1 MIPETLKAFSELTSD
16 IGEYKRAPVKIHID
30 ESVKPVAQPHRRIPF
45 HVRKQVEEKLDQ
57 LMKECAEGP
66 TSWISPIVVVPK
78 PNNSN
83 EMRICVD
90 MRALNRA
97 IIRERHVIPTTDDI
111 IADLNGC
118 RVFSEIDLNQ
128 GYHQFPIYADSRN
141 LTTFSTHVGLYR
153 YKRLNFG
160 LSCAAEIFQRKV
172 GDAIAGI
179 QGVRNISDDIYI
191 GGVDK
196 AQHDERLVQVLC
208 RLKENQLTVL
218 DRCSKYVVLRA
229 YLQWRRSI
237 TRSEEGRSHAECK
250 RSKQ

>member
-1 MIPETLKAFSELTSD
+1 MLKLIQVTNAVEETEIPDILKGFSELTSG
-16 IGEYKRAPVKIHID
+16 IVEYKGAPVKIHID

-57 LMKECAEGP
+57 LMKDDIIESAEGP

-83 EMRICVD
+83 EIRIRVD

-111 IADLNGC
+111 IAYLSGC
-118 RVFSEIDLNQ
+118 KVFSTIDLNQ
-128 GYHQFPIYADSRN
+128 GYHQFPLHEDSRS
-141 LTTFSTHVGLYR
+141 LTTFSTHVGLCR

-160 LSCAAEIFQRKV
+160 LSCAVEIFQRKV

-179 QGVRNISDDIYI
+179 
-191 GGVDK
+191 
-196 AQHDERLVQVLC
+196 
-208 RLKENQLTVL
+208 
-218 DRCSKYVVLRA
+218 
-229 YLQWRRSI
+229 
-237 TRSEEGRSHAECK
+237 
-250 RSKQ
+250 